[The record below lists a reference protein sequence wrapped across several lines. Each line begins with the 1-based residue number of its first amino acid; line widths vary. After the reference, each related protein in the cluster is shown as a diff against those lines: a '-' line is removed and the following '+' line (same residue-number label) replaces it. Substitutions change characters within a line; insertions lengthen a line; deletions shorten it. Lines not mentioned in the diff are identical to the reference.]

1 MDPRSISY
9 GKGDTIMTDENG
21 KRTDRPA
28 HEDKAKGK
36 TKFDKPPTGDEAI
49 AIDEE
54 WPKNVRGPE
63 GHAKKSDD

>member
-1 MDPRSISY
+1 
-9 GKGDTIMTDENG
+9 MTDDNG